1 MKQLL
6 SIEYSKLRKLNTLR
20 VILLI
25 YFAIVPLWMYFM
37 GFAITNVFG
46 KALPILPT
54 SDELY
59 SFPEIWRFVTYSAS
73 WFNLLVGVAVVVI
86 TTNEIHYRTMKQNV
100 IDGLSKQQVILS
112 KFLVVF
118 AISVIVTL
126 YTALVGFLIGGFY
139 SGFGGAFQNIHYV
152 PTYFLQ
158 TLGYF
163 SFAFFFAV
171 LVKRPALAI
180 IFFIISFIVEFI
192 IGIIL
197 EVAVSDVPYQFFPLN
212 IFSKLTPIPFFEQF
226 LKAQEAQQKKDFWVM
241 PDWMMYSLVCFYI
254 LVFFLIAY
262 RVLKRRDL

>member
-6 SIEYSKLRKLNTLR
+6 SIEYSKLKKLNTLR
-20 VILLI
+20 VILLV

-37 GFAITNVFG
+37 GFFFTNAMKGATFVPSE
-46 KALPILPT
+46 A
-54 SDELY
+54 ELY
-59 SFPEIWRFVTYSAS
+59 SFPGVWRFVTYSAS

-86 TTNEIHYRTMKQNV
+86 TCNEIHYRTMKQNV

-112 KFLVVF
+112 KFLVIL

-139 SGFGGAFQNIHYV
+139 SGFGRAYENIHYV

-158 TLGYF
+158 TIGYF

-171 LVKRPALAI
+171 LVKRPAMAI
-180 IFFIISFIVEFI
+180 IFFIVSFIVEFI
-192 IGIIL
+192 IGFIL
-197 EVAVSDVPYQFFPLN
+197 NITVSGIPYQFFPLN
-212 IFSKLTPIPFFEQF
+212 VFSTLTPIPFLEEAIAAREKE
-226 LKAQEAQQKKDFWVM
+226 LKTSIWIM
-241 PDWMMYSLVCFYI
+241 PDWMMYTLVAFYI
-254 LVFFLIAY
+254 LVFFVIAY

>member
-6 SIEYSKLRKLNTLR
+6 SIEYSKLHKLNTLR
-20 VILLI
+20 IILLI
-25 YFAIVPLWMYFM
+25 YFGIVPLFMYFL
-37 GFAITNVFG
+37 GFLFTKVLTEVPFM
-46 KALPILPT
+46 PT
-54 SDELY
+54 EGEVY
-59 SFPEIWRFVTYSAS
+59 SFPGVWRFITYSAS
-73 WFNLLVGVAVVVI
+73 WFNLMVGVAVVVI

-126 YTALVGFLIGGFY
+126 YTSLIGFLIGGFY
-139 SGFGGAFQNIHYV
+139 SGFGNAFENIHYV

-158 TLGYF
+158 TIGYF

-180 IFFIISFIVEFI
+180 VFFIVSFIVEFI

-197 EVAVSDVPYQFFPLN
+197 NGVVSEVPYQFFPLN
-212 IFSKLTPIPFFEQF
+212 VFSNLTPAPFFEKQIAAME
-226 LKAQEAQQKKDFWVM
+226 KAKHTEFWVM

-254 LVFFLIAY
+254 LVFFVIAY